1 MQNKDIKKNI
11 KISNWAYSKIK
22 DALKLL
28 NAIKIDNDYETYL
41 WKLEKA
47 INNTFQYLSKNIDK
61 CIIDN
66 SFNQIIKDYEKDK

>member
-1 MQNKDIKKNI
+1 M
-11 KISNWAYSKIK
+11 
-22 DALKLL
+22 L

-41 WKLEKA
+41 WKLEKSV
-47 INNTFQYLSKNIDK
+47 NNTFQYLSKNIDK